1 MEGSFAL
8 VTLMLI
14 LGAGPS
20 VGGDANG
27 ASQAGTTI
35 RGMPTRKQLH
45 QEVDAVPDHVNPI
58 DDPWK
63 DCVPFQ
69 GDVSDLVSLT
79 HDLTDEQY
87 EEQRAHWHKAREQL
101 IAEGAKPG
109 KYIDQL
115 EAEAEARRHPS
126 SILPG
131 RKELIPSGPLNG

>member
-1 MEGSFAL
+1 LGLVEGSLAL
-8 VTLMLI
+8 VTLVLI
-14 LGAGPS
+14 LETGPG

-35 RGMPTRKQLH
+35 RGMPTREQLH
-45 QEVDAVPDHVNPI
+45 QEVDAVPDLVNPI

-79 HDLTDEQY
+79 HHLTDEQR
-87 EEQRAHWHKAREQL
+87 EQQRAHWRKVREQL

-115 EAEAEARRHPS
+115 EAEAELEDAQAASSLFARS
-126 SILPG
+126 
-131 RKELIPSGPLNG
+131 

>member
-1 MEGSFAL
+1 
-8 VTLMLI
+8 MLI

-115 EAEAEARRHPS
+115 EAEAELEDTQAAS
-126 SILPG
+126 ST
-131 RKELIPSGPLNG
+131 E